1 MIFIDH
7 VPVKVGV
14 ANTHWVI
21 YILVSNIP
29 AHMYMKKNNFNDLRV
44 LPKSQ
49 FLIEL
54 EPCDIKFES

>member
-1 MIFIDH
+1 M
-7 VPVKVGV
+7 